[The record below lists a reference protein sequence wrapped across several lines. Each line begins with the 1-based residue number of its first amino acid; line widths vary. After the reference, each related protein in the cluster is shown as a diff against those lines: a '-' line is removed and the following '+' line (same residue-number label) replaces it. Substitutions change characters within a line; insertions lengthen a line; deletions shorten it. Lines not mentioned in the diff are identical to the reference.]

1 MVHENGGINTKGLY
15 VIEYLIRIDG
25 VIEKSPGD
33 TGKVQGDTN

>member
-1 MVHENGGINTKGLY
+1 MHENGGINTKGLHAM
-15 VIEYLIRIDG
+15 EYLIRIDG